1 MTRPIL
7 LLLLSVGIVG
17 VTALMLS
24 PIASAVADGL
34 PGATAQGVLFG
45 AAIYGAATA
54 LSALALAPQA
64 DRFGADRSLQVALFV
79 LSLGFIAASISPSLP
94 AFLGAQAMLGLAT
107 GLALPSAYA
116 LAAHAAPPGREA
128 QTMGLVLSGWTLSL
142 VAGVSL
148 AAFGADILGW
158 RSMFLALALM
168 ASAVLVGVRRT
179 GFQAPRGRVTSPLT
193 GLRVPGIWRALA
205 MMGALML
212 GFYTTYTFIGTHVT
226 QTLGRSTAA
235 AGLVPLIYGLGFGAT
250 TLLDR
255 YIDRLGPARTA
266 RPLFAF
272 NVLLYI
278 AMSFAAPSFN
288 TLLFLAFIW
297 GFTQHLGLNL
307 AVGRLT
313 VLDPHQRGAILGLN
327 SCVTYIMVFVG
338 AAAGGVI
345 FSQTGFSALP
355 LVSAALLA
363 YLTVEAGT
371 RSAWRSQTGSA
382 PAHSSN
388 NSD

>member
-24 PIASAVADGL
+24 PIASAVAGGL
-34 PGATAQGVLFG
+34 PDATAQGVLFG
-45 AAIYGAATA
+45 AAVYGAATA
-54 LSALALAPQA
+54 LSALLLAPQA

-79 LSLGFIAASISPSLP
+79 LFLGFAGAGLSPTLP
-94 AFLGAQAMLGLAT
+94 AFLAAQATLGLAT

-116 LAAHAAPPGREA
+116 LAAHAALPGREA

-148 AAFGADILGW
+148 AAFGAELLGW
-158 RSMFLALALM
+158 RSMFLSLALV
-168 ASAVLVGVRRT
+168 SAVVLIGVSRT
-179 GFQAPRGRVTSPLT
+179 RFEAPRGRATSPLT
-193 GLRVPGIWRALA
+193 GLRVPGIGRALA

-212 GFYTTYTFIGTHVT
+212 GFYFTYTFIGTHVT
-226 QTLGRSTAA
+226 ETLGRSTAA

-255 YIDRLGPARTA
+255 YIDRIGPARTA

-278 AMSFAAPSFN
+278 AMAVAAPSFGA
-288 TLLFLAFIW
+288 LLCLAFIW

-313 VLDPHQRGAILGLN
+313 ALDPGQRGAILGLN
-327 SCVTYIMVFVG
+327 SCVTYLMVFLG

-345 FSQTGFSALP
+345 FTQAGFPALPVLSALL
-355 LVSAALLA
+355 LVYLA
-363 YLTVEAGT
+363 MEAGT
-371 RSAWRSQTGSA
+371 RSAWTRQT
-382 PAHSSN
+382 SSG
-388 NSD
+388 